1 MTDYELDKLTRRV
14 MLDAAR
20 LEYSS
25 LPEEPHPFSPAFER
39 KMKKLLRRG
48 RHPVLYRA
56 LRGAACFLLVLL
68 LSGCAVL
75 AVSAEAREVFAGWV
89 REVYENAFVY
99 RFYGEAQGES
109 NADTAYRLTWLPEGY
124 REAER
129 PDLAGMGNVLYRDD
143 AGGLVVLAYA
153 TDPEAFSLSVYP
165 EHATVRKTQVH
176 GRPADLYLD
185 EQEGNRNL
193 IVWTEEETGQFF
205 YVSGPQGEDELVKMA
220 ESVEKV
226 EKTAVYRPSWVPEGY
241 RIIHAT
247 EEDGVTFFVY
257 RDDSGA
263 QISFTCFK
271 SGGAVQVAGEGV
283 HQTVR
288 VNGRSADLYMDRDPE
303 EANVLVWMDASGESI
318 FSITGIL
325 SGEELVKMA
334 ESVEKVEKTAVYR
347 LSWVPEGYFQV
358 SVMDLDGYGVLSYR
372 NGEKGMLTIS
382 YEHDFEAGVLALF
395 NGEEGVDASS
405 VFVGE
410 YPADLYLDRA
420 DGSANNLVWV
430 DEDRGV
436 FFWVAGTPDGE
447 ELIRVGESLESFPEP
462 PPEDRQLT
470 WVPAGYREDDRVR
483 LAEQSHV
490 LYQNDKGDLISF
502 GYCRNSESVHPHV
515 VPLGEEGLTPRTV
528 LVNGKEADL
537 YLEKGAANVL
547 VWEEGGAFFSI
558 QGYCSA
564 EELVAMAESQEVIL
578 PDRRPSWVPE
588 DYVLY
593 ERSFLHSK
601 ESATTIYENPK
612 SEFIIFRCQP
622 NETDRPFQLF
632 PNEGSIEKQVSVNGH
647 PADLYSNPEPGSI
660 SELCWSDG
668 EAFYYLSGDL
678 SDEEI
683 LKMAGSVQKL
693 PPIPATHI
701 PTWLPLGYR
710 DTSSSS
716 GLWSREAEY
725 ENEAGEQLQF
735 RFARHGQE
743 EEPME
748 ECLAEIRE
756 AVAGLEGQEITVDGC
771 PGRLYLG
778 GRVNHLLWGVE
789 GGEEVYWL
797 SGPLDEEL
805 LLETARSVHGEVE

>member
-1 MTDYELDKLTRRV
+1 MTDYELDKLARRV
-14 MLDAAR
+14 TLDAAR
-20 LEYSS
+20 LEYGS

-48 RHPVLYRA
+48 RHPVWYKTLHA
-56 LRGAACFLLVLL
+56 AACLLLALL

-99 RFYGEAQGES
+99 RFYGEEQGES

-143 AGGLVVLAYA
+143 AGGLVVLGYA
-153 TDPEAFSLSVYP
+153 TNPEAFSLSVYP
-165 EHATVRKTQVH
+165 EHAAVRKTQVH

-241 RIIHAT
+241 
-247 EEDGVTFFVY
+247 
-257 RDDSGA
+257 
-263 QISFTCFK
+263 
-271 SGGAVQVAGEGV
+271 
-283 HQTVR
+283 
-288 VNGRSADLYMDRDPE
+288 
-303 EANVLVWMDASGESI
+303 
-318 FSITGIL
+318 
-325 SGEELVKMA
+325 
-334 ESVEKVEKTAVYR
+334 
-347 LSWVPEGYFQV
+347 FQV
-358 SVMDLDGYGVLSYR
+358 SVMELDGYGVLSYR

-410 YPADLYLDRA
+410 YPADLYLDRVE
-420 DGSANNLVWV
+420 GNSNNLVWV
-430 DEDRGV
+430 DEDSGV
-436 FFWVAGTPDGE
+436 FFWIAGTPDGE

-593 ERSFLHSK
+593 ERSFHHSK

-612 SEFIIFRCQP
+612 GEFLIFRCQP

-683 LKMAGSVQKL
+683 LKMAESVQKL

-710 DTSSSS
+710 NTSASS

-735 RFARHGQE
+735 RFARRGQE
-743 EEPME
+743 EKPME

-805 LLETARSVHGEVE
+805 LLETARSVHREVE

>member
-1 MTDYELDKLTRRV
+1 MTDYELDKLARRV

-20 LEYSS
+20 LEYGG

-48 RHPVLYRA
+48 RHPVWYKTLHA
-56 LRGAACFLLVLL
+56 AACLLLALL

-99 RFYGEAQGES
+99 RFYGEEQGES

-124 REAER
+124 WEAER

-143 AGGLVVLAYA
+143 AGGLVVLGYA

-165 EHATVRKTQVH
+165 EHAAVRKTQVH

-247 EEDGVTFFVY
+247 EGDGVTFFVY

-271 SGGAVQVAGEGV
+271 SGGAVQVTGDNGAV
-283 HQTVR
+283 YQKVR

-303 EANVLVWMDASGESI
+303 EANALVWMDASGESI

-325 SGEELVKMA
+325 SGEELVKIA
-334 ESVEKVEKTAVYR
+334 ESLEAVPRDVVYR
-347 LSWVPEGYFQV
+347 PGRVPEGYFQV
-358 SVMDLDGYGVLSYR
+358 SAEDLDGGSVLTYR
-372 NGEKGMLTIS
+372 NKEAECLTVS
-382 YEHDFEAGVLALF
+382 YGYVDLSE
-395 NGEEGVDASS
+395 EEGTEASS

-410 YPADLYLDRA
+410 NPADVYLDRA
-420 DGSANNLVWV
+420 DGGVRHLTWV
-430 DEDRGV
+430 DGDSGISFRVSGPLEGQ
-436 FFWVAGTPDGE
+436 
-447 ELIRVGESLESFPEP
+447 ELIRIGESLESFPEP

-558 QGYCSA
+558 QGNCSA

-593 ERSFLHSK
+593 ERSFHHSK
-601 ESATTIYENPK
+601 ESTTTIYENPK
-612 SEFIIFRCQP
+612 GEFLIFRCQP

-735 RFARHGQE
+735 RFARRGQE
-743 EEPME
+743 EKPME

-756 AVAGLEGQEITVDGC
+756 AVAGLERQEVSVDGC

-778 GRVNHLLWGVE
+778 GQVNHLLWGVE

-805 LLETARSVHGEVE
+805 LLETARSVHRTAE

>member
-1 MTDYELDKLTRRV
+1 MTDYELDKLARRV

-20 LEYSS
+20 LEYGG

-48 RHPVLYRA
+48 RHPVWYKA
-56 LRGAACFLLVLL
+56 LHAAACLLLALL

-99 RFYGEAQGES
+99 RFYGEEQGES

-143 AGGLVVLAYA
+143 VGGLVVLGYA

-165 EHATVRKTQVH
+165 EHAAVWKTQVH

-247 EEDGVTFFVY
+247 EGDGVTFFVY

-303 EANVLVWMDASGESI
+303 EANALVWMDASGESI

-325 SGEELVKMA
+325 SGEELVKIA
-334 ESVEKVEKTAVYR
+334 ESLEAVPRDVVYR
-347 LSWVPEGYFQV
+347 PGRVPEGYFQV
-358 SVMDLDGYGVLSYR
+358 SAEDLDGCSVLTYR
-372 NGEKGMLTIS
+372 NKEAECLTVS
-382 YEHDFEAGVLALF
+382 YGYVDLSE
-395 NGEEGVDASS
+395 EEGTEASS

-410 YPADLYLDRA
+410 NPADVYLDRA
-420 DGSANNLVWV
+420 DGGVRHLTWV
-430 DEDRGV
+430 DGDSGISFRVSGPLEGQK
-436 FFWVAGTPDGE
+436 
-447 ELIRVGESLESFPEP
+447 LIRIGESLEAFPEP
-462 PPEDRQLT
+462 PLEDRQLT
-470 WVPAGYREDDRVR
+470 WVPAGYQEADRVR
-483 LAEQSHV
+483 LAEQNHV

-515 VPLGEEGLTPRTV
+515 VPSGKEKLMPRTV

-547 VWEEGGAFFSI
+547 VWEQGGAFFSI

-593 ERSFLHSK
+593 ERSFHHSK

-612 SEFIIFRCQP
+612 GEFLIFRCQP

-647 PADLYSNPEPGSI
+647 PADLYSNPEPGRI

-748 ECLAEIRE
+748 ECLTEIRE
-756 AVAGLEGQEITVDGC
+756 AVAGLEGQETTVDGC

-778 GRVNHLLWGVE
+778 GRVNHLLWGIE

-805 LLETARSVHGEVE
+805 LLETARSVHREVE

>member
-1 MTDYELDKLTRRV
+1 MTDQALDNLARRLL
-14 MLDAAR
+14 LDAAR
-20 LEYSS
+20 LEYGDLMEE
-25 LPEEPHPFSPAFER
+25 LPEQDFSPQFEKKMR
-39 KMKKLLRRG
+39 KLVRRG
-48 RHPVLYRA
+48 NHPIRYRVA
-56 LRGAACFLLVLL
+56 QIAACLLLAAL
-68 LSGCAVL
+68 LSGCTVL
-75 AVSAEAREVFAGWV
+75 AISPEARAAFAGWV

-99 RFYGEAQGES
+99 RFYGEEQGES
-109 NADTAYRLTWLPEGY
+109 YADTAYRLTWLPEGY

-247 EEDGVTFFVY
+247 EGDGVTFFVY

-263 QISFTCFK
+263 QISFACIE
-271 SGGAVQVAGEGV
+271 SGGAVQVTGDNGAV
-283 HQTVR
+283 YQKVR

-303 EANVLVWMDASGESI
+303 EANVLVWTDASGESI
-318 FSITGIL
+318 FSITGVL

-334 ESVEKVEKTAVYR
+334 ESLEAVPRDVVYR
-347 LSWVPEGYFQV
+347 PDHVPEGYFQV
-358 SVMDLDGYGVLSYR
+358 SAEDLDGCSVLTYR
-372 NGEKGMLTIS
+372 NKEAECLTVSYGYEDLSEEKGT
-382 YEHDFEAGVLALF
+382 ET
-395 NGEEGVDASS
+395 SS

-410 YPADLYLDRA
+410 NPADVYLDRA
-420 DGSANNLVWV
+420 EDGVRHLTWV
-430 DEDRGV
+430 DGDSGV
-436 FFWVAGTPDGE
+436 SFRVSGPLEGQ
-447 ELIRVGESLESFPEP
+447 ELIRVGESMKKFPEP
-462 PPEDRQLT
+462 PPKDRQLT
-470 WVPAGYREDDRVR
+470 WVPAGYRKIDRVR
-483 LAEQSHV
+483 LTGQDYVS
-490 LYQNDKGDLISF
+490 YQNDRGDCISF
-502 GYCRNSESVHPHV
+502 GYRPGIESSGLYVIPS
-515 VPLGEEGLTPRTV
+515 GEKELTPQIV

-537 YLEKGAANVL
+537 YLDEGSTNGL
-547 VWEEGGAFFSI
+547 VWTEDGLLFSLL
-558 QGYCSA
+558 GYCSA

-578 PDRRPSWVPE
+578 PDHRPSWVPE
-588 DYVLY
+588 GYVLY
-593 ERSFLHSK
+593 ERSFHHSK
-601 ESATTIYENPK
+601 ESATTIYENSK
-612 SEFIIFRCQP
+612 GGFLIFRCQP

-647 PADLYSNPEPGSI
+647 PADLYSNPEPGRI

-710 DTSSSS
+710 DTSASS

-735 RFARHGQE
+735 RFARHGQV

-748 ECLAEIRE
+748 ECLAEIRK
-756 AVAGLEGQEITVDGC
+756 AVAGLEGQEISVNDC
-771 PGRLYLG
+771 PGRLYLDG
-778 GRVNHLLWGVE
+778 SVNQLVWGA
-789 GGEEVYWL
+789 GESETVYWL
-797 SGPLDEEL
+797 SGSLDGEVL
-805 LLETARSVHGEVE
+805 LAIARSVYETAE

>member
-1 MTDYELDKLTRRV
+1 MTDYELDKLARRV

-48 RHPVLYRA
+48 RHPVWYKA
-56 LRGAACFLLVLL
+56 LHAAACLLLALL

-99 RFYGEAQGES
+99 RFYGEEQGES

-143 AGGLVVLAYA
+143 AGGLVVLGYA
-153 TDPEAFSLSVYP
+153 TNPEAFSLSVYP
-165 EHATVRKTQVH
+165 EHAAVRKTQVH

-241 RIIHAT
+241 
-247 EEDGVTFFVY
+247 
-257 RDDSGA
+257 
-263 QISFTCFK
+263 
-271 SGGAVQVAGEGV
+271 
-283 HQTVR
+283 
-288 VNGRSADLYMDRDPE
+288 
-303 EANVLVWMDASGESI
+303 
-318 FSITGIL
+318 
-325 SGEELVKMA
+325 
-334 ESVEKVEKTAVYR
+334 
-347 LSWVPEGYFQV
+347 FQV

-395 NGEEGVDASS
+395 NEEEGVDASS

-410 YPADLYLDRA
+410 YPADLYLDRVE
-420 DGSANNLVWV
+420 GNSNNLVWV
-430 DEDRGV
+430 DEDSGV
-436 FFWVAGTPDGE
+436 FFWIAGTPDGE
-447 ELIRVGESLESFPEP
+447 ELIRVGESLEAFPEP
-462 PPEDRQLT
+462 PLEDRQLT

-593 ERSFLHSK
+593 ERSFHHSK

-612 SEFIIFRCQP
+612 GEFLIFRCQP

-647 PADLYSNPEPGSI
+647 PADLYSNPEPGRI

-678 SDEEI
+678 SDEDI

-735 RFARHGQE
+735 RFARRGQE
-743 EEPME
+743 EKPME

-805 LLETARSVHGEVE
+805 LLETARSVHGEAE

>member
-1 MTDYELDKLTRRV
+1 MTEQALNQLTRRV
-14 MLDAAR
+14 ILDAAR
-20 LEYSS
+20 LEYGV
-25 LPEEPHPFSPAFER
+25 LLEEPPEHTFSPDFER

-48 RHPVLYRA
+48 RHPILYRA
-56 LRGAACFLLVLL
+56 LRAAACLLLVLL

-75 AVSAEAREVFAGWV
+75 AVSPVAREVFAGWV

-99 RFYGEAQGES
+99 RFYGEEQE
-109 NADTAYRLTWLPEGY
+109 DRELLQ
-124 REAER
+124 EAETSCR
-129 PDLAGMGNVLYRDD
+129 P
-143 AGGLVVLAYA
+143 
-153 TDPEAFSLSVYP
+153 T
-165 EHATVRKTQVH
+165 
-176 GRPADLYLD
+176 
-185 EQEGNRNL
+185 
-193 IVWTEEETGQFF
+193 
-205 YVSGPQGEDELVKMA
+205 
-220 ESVEKV
+220 
-226 EKTAVYRPSWVPEGY
+226 WVPEGY
-241 RIIHAT
+241 RIIHTTAG
-247 EEDGVTFFVY
+247 DGHTSIVY
-257 RDDSGA
+257 RDDSNA
-263 QISFTCFK
+263 LIVFTRLK
-271 SGGAVQVAGEGV
+271 NGGAVQVAGEGV
-283 HQTVR
+283 YQTVQ
-288 VNGRSADLYMDRDPE
+288 VNGRSADLYIDRDPE
-303 EANVLVWMDASGESI
+303 EPNVLVWTDASGESI
-318 FSITGIL
+318 FRISGVL

-347 LSWVPEGYFQV
+347 PDWVPEGYFEV
-358 SVMDLDGYGVLSYR
+358 FAMDQDGYGVLSYR
-372 NGEKGMLTIS
+372 NGQEGMLTVS
-382 YEHDFEAGVLALF
+382 YEHHFDAGILALF
-395 NGEEGVDASS
+395 GGEEGIDTSS

-410 YPADLYLDRA
+410 YPADLYLDRSE
-420 DGSANNLVWV
+420 GSSNSLVWV

-436 FFWVAGTPDGE
+436 FFWVAGTLDGE
-447 ELIRVGESLESFPEP
+447 DLIRVGESLEAFPEP
-462 PPEDRQLT
+462 PLEDRQLT
-470 WVPAGYREDDRVR
+470 WVPAGYRDYDRVR

-528 LVNGKEADL
+528 LVNGKEANL

-547 VWEEGGAFFSI
+547 VWEEGGVFFSI
-558 QGYCSA
+558 QGDCSV

-578 PDRRPSWVPE
+578 PVLRPSWVPE

-601 ESATTIYENPK
+601 ESTTTIYENPK
-612 SEFIIFRCQP
+612 GEFLIFRCQP

-647 PADLYSNPEPGSI
+647 PADLYSNPEPGRI
-660 SELCWSDG
+660 SELCWSDE

-678 SDEEI
+678 SDGEI
-683 LKMAGSVQKL
+683 LKIAESVQKL
-693 PPIPATHI
+693 PPIPVTHI

-710 DTSSSS
+710 DTSISSD
-716 GLWSREAEY
+716 LWSREAEY

-735 RFARHGQE
+735 RFARRGQV

-756 AVAGLEGQEITVDGC
+756 AVAGLEGQETTVDGC

-778 GRVNHLLWGVE
+778 GGVNHLLWGVE

-805 LLETARSVHGEVE
+805 LLETARGVHRTAE

>member
-226 EKTAVYRPSWVPEGY
+226 EKTAVYRP
-241 RIIHAT
+241 
-247 EEDGVTFFVY
+247 
-257 RDDSGA
+257 
-263 QISFTCFK
+263 
-271 SGGAVQVAGEGV
+271 
-283 HQTVR
+283 
-288 VNGRSADLYMDRDPE
+288 
-303 EANVLVWMDASGESI
+303 
-318 FSITGIL
+318 
-325 SGEELVKMA
+325 
-334 ESVEKVEKTAVYR
+334 
-347 LSWVPEGYFQV
+347 SWVPEGYFQV